1 MFKQR
6 WRIWLGAL
14 VVVIIVSGV
23 VIFREIWRS
32 EPVDPRAY
40 AVDSGEI
47 SLKEGLARA
56 EVSLPEC
63 AEDDLRYAFIDDGFE
78 YYCKIYLKLEESR
91 GCINEFLEKNAM
103 VDVLQVGTIGGAE
116 SEYRIEVRSIWM
128 DSYPEGYSRGV
139 LPAESVEFE
148 GGDDPDDGGEFGQA
162 SPVACGDDFPVLQVC
177 DASFDG

>member
-56 EVSLPEC
+56 EISLPEC

-128 DSYPEGYSRGV
+128 DSYPVFEMGWKLGRNERFQEFTVGKANLYALTALVQHIPGSRKYR
-139 LPAESVEFE
+139 AYIHAFR
-148 GGDDPDDGGEFGQA
+148 GG
-162 SPVACGDDFPVLQVC
+162 
-177 DASFDG
+177 